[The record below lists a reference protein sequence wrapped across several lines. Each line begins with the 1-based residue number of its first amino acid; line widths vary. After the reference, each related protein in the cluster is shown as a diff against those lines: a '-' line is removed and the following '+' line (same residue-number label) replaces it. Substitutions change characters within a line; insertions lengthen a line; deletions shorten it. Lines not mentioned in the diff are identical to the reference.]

1 MPALYDSGANL
12 IPGLILMEQ
21 FVIDHN
27 FEYVRFDD
35 SIHPPGVNMANGA
48 RLSIAGQVPQ
58 VDVKIESKV
67 FSFFSVPVFKNL
79 NHPVIFGFSSS
90 TKHGIFYDID
100 GQSKKV
106 FLVLKKRGG
115 GAQLGVLEEGKI
127 EGLLPEGGGPSI
139 PPSPIEVGKIDGL
152 HRKEGRVPSIPPPS
166 MLPRLSTGLAPPTK
180 DKLEVACIKG
190 PNEQNE
196 RFFFV
201 PPQEHIDCFED
212 LTCPKVPSVVKM
224 REGGDI
230 ELESNKQV
238 NFLAQGTTGSPCKVK
253 KNSSSPPGVTV
264 QPEMQKTDKVF
275 FEEKIG
281 DDIEFKSNM
290 TSPPEKPKPVT
301 NVVPPKVRACDAISS
316 SGDISKISPP
326 RPEVR
331 ACDAI
336 SSSGNMSETPPL

>member
-115 GAQLGVLEEGKI
+115 GTQLGVLEEGKI

-152 HRKEGRVPSIPPPS
+152 HRKEGRAPSIPPPS
-166 MLPRLSTGLAPPTK
+166 MLPKLSTGLAPPTK

-238 NFLAQGTTGSPCKVK
+238 NVLAHGTTGSPCKVK
-253 KNSSSPPGVTV
+253 KIAPAHQELPSSPKCKKQIKFFLKKKLAMILSLKVT
-264 QPEMQKTDKVF
+264 
-275 FEEKIG
+275 
-281 DDIEFKSNM
+281 
-290 TSPPEKPKPVT
+290 
-301 NVVPPKVRACDAISS
+301 
-316 SGDISKISPP
+316 
-326 RPEVR
+326 
-331 ACDAI
+331 
-336 SSSGNMSETPPL
+336 